1 MLQFEKQHSRKE
13 YVRGLKTPNFPR
25 ARLFNL
31 SAKQAKKETVKGSFS
46 LSCECV

>member
-31 SAKQAKKETVKGSFS
+31 SAALSLAPALNKQRKR
-46 LSCECV
+46 L